1 MAYNILIVDD
11 SSTVRSMIRKTLGL
25 TKLVLGE
32 LLEAGN
38 GAEALEL
45 LRANWVDLV
54 LCDINMPIMNGFE
67 FVAAL
72 RGDEL
77 LRDIPVAIISTE
89 GSEDRISELEAL
101 GISGYLR
108 KPFKPEEIGEL
119 VLGLLQGE
127 SNHE

>member
-127 SNHE
+127 GHHE

>member
-1 MAYNILIVDD
+1 VAYNILIVDD